1 MKFNTVYNYPTT
13 VPASSGSR
21 TLPKFVR
28 RVDDDGRKILVQD
41 GIEDIYGGIQQAAKG
56 VEVADLVRRF
66 RSGDT
71 DAIGDPTFESVDIT
85 AAPTSL
91 LDAQNKLIQ
100 AREHF
105 DALPVKVKQL
115 YNNDASYW
123 LSKVASGE
131 FVKSTLDEHAVSRE
145 TKALK
150 DADEAAKLAQQLSA
164 DDISKLKTA
173 IAGGKL

>member
-1 MKFNTVYNYPTT
+1 MKFNTAYNYPTT
-13 VPASSGSR
+13 VASSSGSR

-28 RVDDDGRKILVQD
+28 RVDDNGRKILVQD
-41 GIEDIYGGIQQAAKG
+41 GIEDVYGGIQQAAKG

-71 DAIGDPTFESVDIT
+71 DAIGDPSFESVDIT

-100 AREHF
+100 AREQF
-105 DALPVKVKQL
+105 DALPVKVKQM
-115 YNNDASYW
+115 YNNDASFW
-123 LSKVASGE
+123 LAKVASGE
-131 FVKSTLDEHAVSRE
+131 FEKNTLDEYNVSRE
-145 TKALK
+145 TIKLK
-150 DADEAAKLAQQLSA
+150 EADEAAKLAQQLSA

>member
-1 MKFNTVYNYPTT
+1 MKFNTAYNYPKTA
-13 VPASSGSR
+13 PSSSGSR

-28 RVDDDGRKILVQD
+28 RIDDKGQKILVQD

-71 DAIGDPTFESVDIT
+71 DAIGDPSFESVDIT
-85 AAPTSL
+85 GAPTSL
-91 LDAQNKLIQ
+91 LDAQNKLIR
-100 AREHF
+100 AREQF
-105 DALPVKVKQL
+105 DALPIKVKQL
-115 YNNDASYW
+115 YNNDASFW
-123 LSKVASGE
+123 LAKVASGE
-131 FVKSTLDEHAVSRE
+131 FEKNTLDEFAVSRE
-145 TKALK
+145 TTKLK
-150 DADEAAKLAQQLSA
+150 EADEAAKLAQQLSA

>member
-1 MKFNTVYNYPTT
+1 MKFFTAYNYPTT
-13 VPASSGSR
+13 VAAASGSR

-28 RVDDDGRKILVQD
+28 RVDDNGRKILVQD
-41 GIEDIYGGIQQAAKG
+41 GIEDVYGGIQQAAKG
-56 VEVADLVRRF
+56 IEVADLVRRF

-100 AREHF
+100 AREQF
-105 DALPVKVKQL
+105 DALPIKVKQM
-115 YNNDASYW
+115 YNNDASFW
-123 LSKVASGE
+123 LAKVASGE
-131 FVKSTLDEHAVSRE
+131 FVKNTLDEYTVSRE

-164 DDISKLKTA
+164 DDITKLKTA

>member
-13 VPASSGSR
+13 VPAASGSR

-28 RVDDDGRKILVQD
+28 RVDDQGRKILVQD
-41 GIEDIYGGIQQAAKG
+41 GLEDIYGGIQQAAKG

-71 DAIGDPTFESVDIT
+71 DAIGDPSFDSVDIT
-85 AAPTSL
+85 TAPTSL
-91 LDAQNKLIQ
+91 LDAQNKLIK
-100 AREHF
+100 AREQF
-105 DALPVKVKQL
+105 DALPVKVKQQ
-115 YNNDASYW
+115 YNNDASFW
-123 LSKVASGE
+123 LAKVASGE
-131 FVKSTLDEHAVSRE
+131 FVKNTLDEYTVSRE

-150 DADEAAKLAQQLSA
+150 DADEVAKLAQQLSS

>member
-1 MKFNTVYNYPTT
+1 MKFNTVYNYPKT
-13 VPASSGSR
+13 VASSSGSR

-28 RVDDDGRKILVQD
+28 RFDDSGRKILVQD

-56 VEVADLVRRF
+56 IEVADLVRRF
-66 RSGDT
+66 RAGD
-71 DAIGDPTFESVDIT
+71 DGAIGDPSFDSVDIT

-91 LDAQNKLIQ
+91 LDAQNKLIK
-100 AREHF
+100 AREQF
-105 DALPVKVKQL
+105 DALPVKVKQQ
-115 YNNDASYW
+115 YNNDAAFW

-131 FVKSTLDEHAVSRE
+131 FEKNTLEEYAVSRE
-145 TKALK
+145 TQKLK

>member
-13 VPASSGSR
+13 VASSSGSR
-21 TLPKFVR
+21 VLPKFVR
-28 RVDDDGRKILVQD
+28 RFDDNGRKILVQD
-41 GIEDIYGGIQQAAKG
+41 GLEDIYGGIQQAAKG

-71 DAIGDPTFESVDIT
+71 DAIGDPSFQSVDIT

-100 AREHF
+100 AREQF
-105 DALPVKVKQL
+105 DALPVKVKQF
-115 YNNDASYW
+115 YNNDASFW
-123 LSKVASGE
+123 LAKVASGE
-131 FVKSTLDEHAVSRE
+131 FVKDTLEEYNVSRE
-145 TKALK
+145 TAKLK
-150 DADEAAKLAQQLSA
+150 EADEAAKLAQQLSA